1 MVSPILE
8 LTNINKSFGH
18 VHANKNINLTI
29 NKGTIHGIIG
39 ENGAGKSTLMSIV
52 FGLYQANSGKIKI
65 NEKEIKLKSPR
76 DSILNGIGMVH
87 QHFMLVE
94 NFTVLENIILGF
106 EGETVFGEKLETAK
120 KDLEKLCET
129 YNFNI
134 DLDATISD
142 LSVGFRQ
149 RVEILKSLYRG
160 AEILILDEPTG
171 VLTPQEVDELFK
183 ILRSLKEEGKT
194 IVLITHK
201 LIEIMDLTSEVSVMR
216 QGEMVGH
223 TKTQDTNK
231 EKLAEM
237 MVGRNVLLR
246 VDKTEIKKGDPIF
259 RVNELS
265 VKDDL
270 DVTRVK
276 NVNLEICSGE
286 ILGIAGVTGNGQTEL
301 LEALSGIR
309 KVESGNIRLFG
320 EKISDKHSFLNPRML
335 KARGLAH
342 VPEDRQR
349 MGLIGDFKAYEN
361 LIFGYHDQEP
371 FSKSSILNHKEI
383 TEYSNRVMQEYDV
396 RPNSPNLITS
406 NFSGGNQQK
415 IILSRELNENPKV
428 LLVGQPTRGV
438 DIGAIE
444 FIHQRLINMRDKGA
458 AILLASVE
466 LDEILSLSDRIIVMF
481 DGKIVGEKI
490 NKNITDRELGLL
502 MAGVTEWAILLLINQ
517 RYLGGY
523 LT

>member
-8 LTNINKSFGH
+8 LKNINKSFGH
-18 VHANKNINLTI
+18 VQANKNINLKITQ
-29 NKGTIHGIIG
+29 GTIHGIIG

-52 FGLYQANSGKIKI
+52 YGLYQADSGTISVSG
-65 NEKEIKLKSPR
+65 KEIKLKSPR
-76 DSILNGIGMVH
+76 DSIESGIGMVH

-94 NFTVLENIILGF
+94 NFTVLENIVLGF
-106 EGETVFGEKLETAK
+106 EGEFVFGEKLKKAK
-120 KDLEKLCET
+120 QDLKNLCDTYKL
-129 YNFNI
+129 NI
-134 DLDATISD
+134 DLDSVISD

-160 AEILILDEPTG
+160 AEIFILDEPTG

-201 LIEIMDLTSEVSVMR
+201 LNEIMDLTSEVSVMR
-216 QGEMVGH
+216 QGEVVGH
-223 TKTQDTNK
+223 TKTIDTNK

-237 MVGRNVLLR
+237 MVGRSVLLR
-246 VDKTEIKKGDPIF
+246 LNKAEAKLGDVVF
-259 RVNELS
+259 KVENLT

-276 NVNLEICSGE
+276 NVNLEIRAGE
-286 ILGIAGVTGNGQTEL
+286 ILGLAGVTGNGQTEL

-309 KVESGNIRLFG
+309 KVESGAIYLND
-320 EKISDKHSFLNPRML
+320 EKISDKDNLLDPREL
-335 KARGLAH
+335 KEKGLAH

-349 MGLIGDFKAYEN
+349 MGLVTDFKAYEN

-371 FSKSSILNHKEI
+371 YSKSSILKDNDI
-383 TEYSNRVMQEYDV
+383 LSYSQKVMEEYDV
-396 RPNSPNLITS
+396 RPRSPQLITS

-415 IILSRELNENPKV
+415 IILSRELNENPKI

-444 FIHQRLINMRDKGA
+444 FIHQRLIDMRDKGA
-458 AILLASVE
+458 AILLVSVE
-466 LDEILSLSDRIIVMF
+466 LDEVLSLSDRILVMF
-481 DGKIVGEKI
+481 DGNIVGERI
-490 NKNITDRELGLL
+490 NKDVTDRELGLL
-502 MAGVTEWAILLLINQ
+502 MAGVA
-517 RYLGGY
+517 
-523 LT
+523 

>member
-8 LTNINKSFGH
+8 LSNINKSFGH
-18 VHANKNINLTI
+18 VHANKDINLTI

-52 FGLYQANSGKIKI
+52 YGLYQADSGKIKVSG
-65 NEKEIKLKSPR
+65 KEINLKSPR
-76 DSILNGIGMVH
+76 DSIENGIGMVH

-94 NFTVLENIILGF
+94 NFTVLENIVLGF
-106 EGETVFGEKLETAK
+106 EGELIFGKNLKKAK
-120 KDLEKLCET
+120 TDLKNLCDT
-129 YNFNI
+129 YNLNV
-134 DLDATISD
+134 DLDSIISD

-160 AEILILDEPTG
+160 AEVFILDEPTG

-201 LIEIMDLTSEVSVMR
+201 LNEIMDLTSEVSVMR
-216 QGEMVGH
+216 QGEVVGH
-223 TKTQDTNK
+223 TKTENTNR

-237 MVGRNVLLR
+237 MVGRSVLLR
-246 VDKTEIKKGDPIF
+246 INKSKVEKGDVVF
-259 RVNELS
+259 KVENLT

-276 NVNLEICSGE
+276 NVNLEIHAGE
-286 ILGIAGVTGNGQTEL
+286 ILGLAGVTGNGQTEL

-309 KVESGNIRLFG
+309 KVESGEIYLKD
-320 EKISDKHSFLNPRML
+320 EKISDNSGLLNPREL
-335 KARGLAH
+335 KEKGLAH

-349 MGLIGDFKAYEN
+349 MGLITDFKAYEN

-371 FSKSSILNHKEI
+371 YSKSSIMKENQI
-383 TEYSNRVMQEYDV
+383 LDYSKKVMEEYDV
-396 RPNSPNLITS
+396 RPRSPNLMTS

-415 IILSRELNENPKV
+415 LILSRELNESPKI

-444 FIHQRLINMRDKGA
+444 FIHQRLIDMRDKGA
-458 AILLASVE
+458 AILLVSVE
-466 LDEILSLSDRIIVMF
+466 LEEVLSLSDRIVVMF
-481 DGKIVGEKI
+481 DGNIVGERI
-490 NKNITDRELGLL
+490 NKDVTDRELGLL
-502 MAGVTEWAILLLINQ
+502 MAGVA
-517 RYLGGY
+517 
-523 LT
+523 

>member
-8 LTNINKSFGH
+8 LSNINKSFGH
-18 VHANKNINLTI
+18 VHANKDINLTI

-52 FGLYQANSGKIKI
+52 YGLYQADSGSIKV

-76 DSILNGIGMVH
+76 DSIENGIGMVH

-94 NFTVLENIILGF
+94 NFTVLENIVLGF
-106 EGETVFGEKLETAK
+106 EGEVVFGKN
-120 KDLEKLCET
+120 LEKAKIDLKNLCQT
-129 YNFNI
+129 YNLNV
-134 DLDATISD
+134 DLDSVISD

-160 AEILILDEPTG
+160 AEVFILDEPTG

-201 LIEIMDLTSEVSVMR
+201 LNEIMDLTSEVSVMR
-216 QGEMVGH
+216 QGEVVGH
-223 TKTQDTNK
+223 TKTENTNR

-237 MVGRNVLLR
+237 MVGRSVLLR
-246 VDKTEIKKGDPIF
+246 IDKSNTKKGDVAF
-259 RVNELS
+259 KVENLT

-276 NVNLEICSGE
+276 NVNLEIHEGE
-286 ILGIAGVTGNGQTEL
+286 ILGLAGVTGNGQTEL

-309 KVESGNIRLFG
+309 KVESGEIFLNG
-320 EKISDKHSFLNPRML
+320 EKISDSSELLNPREL
-335 KARGLAH
+335 KEKGLAH
-342 VPEDRQR
+342 IPEDRQR
-349 MGLIGDFKAYEN
+349 MGLVTDFKAYEN

-371 FSKSSILNHKEI
+371 YSKSSIMKENKI
-383 TEYSNRVMQEYDV
+383 LDYSKKVMEEYDV
-396 RPNSPNLITS
+396 RPRSPHLMTS

-415 IILSRELNENPKV
+415 LILSRELNENPKV
-428 LLVGQPTRGV
+428 LLIGQPTRGV

-444 FIHQRLINMRDKGA
+444 FIHQRLIDMRDKGA
-458 AILLASVE
+458 AILLVSVE
-466 LDEILSLSDRIIVMF
+466 LEEVLSLSDRIVVMF
-481 DGKIVGEKI
+481 DGNIVGERV
-490 NKNITDRELGLL
+490 NKDVTDRELGLL
-502 MAGVTEWAILLLINQ
+502 MAGVA
-517 RYLGGY
+517 
-523 LT
+523 

>member
-8 LTNINKSFGH
+8 LSNINKSFGH

-52 FGLYQANSGKIKI
+52 YGLYQADSGTIKVSGKEI
-65 NEKEIKLKSPR
+65 NLKSPR
-76 DSILNGIGMVH
+76 DSIENGIGMVH

-94 NFTVLENIILGF
+94 NFTVLENIVLGF
-106 EGETVFGEKLETAK
+106 EGEIVFGKNLEKAK
-120 KDLEKLCET
+120 KDLKNLCDT
-129 YNFNI
+129 YNLNV
-134 DLDATISD
+134 DLDSVIGD

-160 AEILILDEPTG
+160 AEIFILDEPTG

-201 LIEIMDLTSEVSVMR
+201 LNEIMDLTSEVSVMR
-216 QGEMVGH
+216 QGEVVGH
-223 TKTQDTNK
+223 TQTENTNR

-237 MVGRNVLLR
+237 MVGRSVLLR
-246 VDKTEIKKGDPIF
+246 INKSKTERGDVVF
-259 RVNELS
+259 KVENLT

-276 NVNLEICSGE
+276 NVNLEIHAGE
-286 ILGIAGVTGNGQTEL
+286 ILGLAGVTGNGQTEL

-309 KVESGNIRLFG
+309 KVESGEIYLNG
-320 EKISDKHSFLNPRML
+320 EKVSDSTEFLNPREL
-335 KARGLAH
+335 KEKGLAH

-349 MGLIGDFKAYEN
+349 MGLVTDFKAYEN

-371 FSKSSILNHKEI
+371 YSKSSIMKDNKILD
-383 TEYSNRVMQEYDV
+383 YSKKVMEEYDV
-396 RPNSPNLITS
+396 RPRSPNLMTS

-415 IILSRELNENPKV
+415 LILSRELNENPKI

-444 FIHQRLINMRDKGA
+444 FIHQRLIDMRDKGA
-458 AILLASVE
+458 AILLVSVE
-466 LDEILSLSDRIIVMF
+466 LEEVLSLSDRIVVMF
-481 DGKIVGEKI
+481 DGKIVGERV
-490 NKNITDRELGLL
+490 NKDVTDRELGLL
-502 MAGVTEWAILLLINQ
+502 MAGVV
-517 RYLGGY
+517 
-523 LT
+523 

>member
-8 LTNINKSFGH
+8 LKNINKSFGH
-18 VHANKNINLTI
+18 VQANKNINLTI
-29 NKGTIHGIIG
+29 KKGTIHGIIG

-52 FGLYQANSGKIKI
+52 YGLYQADTGSINVSG
-65 NEKEIKLKSPR
+65 KEIKLRSPR
-76 DSILNGIGMVH
+76 DSIESGIGMVH

-94 NFTVLENIILGF
+94 NFTVIENIVLGF
-106 EGETVFGEKLETAK
+106 EGEFVFGKKLEKAK
-120 KDLEKLCET
+120 EDLQKLCET
-129 YNFNI
+129 YKLNI
-134 DLDATISD
+134 DLDSVISD

-160 AEILILDEPTG
+160 AEIFILDEPTG

-201 LIEIMDLTSEVSVMR
+201 LNEIMDLTSEVSVMR
-216 QGEMVGH
+216 QGEVVGH
-223 TKTQDTNK
+223 TKTTDTNK

-237 MVGRNVLLR
+237 MVGRSVLLR
-246 VDKTEIKKGDPIF
+246 LNKAEAKLGDVVF
-259 RVNELS
+259 KVENLT

-276 NVNLEICSGE
+276 NVNFEIRSGE
-286 ILGIAGVTGNGQTEL
+286 ILGLAGVTGNGQTEL

-309 KVESGNIRLFG
+309 KVESGAIYLNDK
-320 EKISDKHSFLNPRML
+320 KISDKDNLLDPREL
-335 KARGLAH
+335 KEKGLAH

-349 MGLIGDFKAYEN
+349 MGLVTDFKAYEN

-371 FSKSSILNHKEI
+371 YSKSSILRDGDILSFSKK
-383 TEYSNRVMQEYDV
+383 VMEEYDV
-396 RPNSPNLITS
+396 RPRSPQLITS

-415 IILSRELNENPKV
+415 IILSRELNENPKI

-444 FIHQRLINMRDKGA
+444 FIHQRLIDMRDKGA
-458 AILLASVE
+458 AILLVSVE
-466 LDEILSLSDRIIVMF
+466 LDEVLSLSDRILVMF
-481 DGKIVGEKI
+481 DGNIVGERV
-490 NKNITDRELGLL
+490 NKDVTDRDLGLL
-502 MAGVTEWAILLLINQ
+502 MAGVA
-517 RYLGGY
+517 
-523 LT
+523 

>member
-18 VHANKNINLTI
+18 VQANKNINLII

-52 FGLYQANSGKIKI
+52 YGLYQADSGKIRV

-76 DSILNGIGMVH
+76 DSIESGIGMVH

-106 EGETVFGEKLETAK
+106 EGELVFGKN
-120 KDLEKLCET
+120 LEKAKNELKNLCDT
-129 YNFNI
+129 YKLNI
-134 DLDATISD
+134 DLDSIISD

-160 AEILILDEPTG
+160 AEIFILDEPTG

-201 LIEIMDLTSEVSVMR
+201 LNEIMDLTSEVSVMR

-223 TKTQDTNK
+223 TKTETTNK

-246 VDKTEIKKGDPIF
+246 INKSEAKKGDIIF
-259 RVNELS
+259 SVKNLT

-276 NVNLEICSGE
+276 NVSLDIHAGE
-286 ILGIAGVTGNGQTEL
+286 ILGLAGVTGNGQTEF

-309 KVESGNIRLFG
+309 KVESGEIHLHG
-320 EKISDKHSFLNPRML
+320 EKIADHKTYLDPRNL
-335 KARGLAH
+335 KEKGLAH
-342 VPEDRQR
+342 IPEDRQR
-349 MGLIGDFKAYEN
+349 MGLITDFKAYEN

-371 FSKSSILNHKEI
+371 YTKSSIFNEKEI
-383 TEYSNRVMQEYDV
+383 ISYSQRVMEEYDV
-396 RPNSPNLITS
+396 RPTSPQLITS

-415 IILSRELNENPKV
+415 IILSRELNENPKI
-428 LLVGQPTRGV
+428 LLIGQPTRGV

-444 FIHQRLINMRDKGA
+444 FIHQRLIDMRNKGT
-458 AILLASVE
+458 AILLVSVE
-466 LDEILSLSDRIIVMF
+466 LDEVISLSDRIAVMF
-481 DGKIVGEKI
+481 DGNIVGEKI
-490 NKNITDRELGLL
+490 NKDVTDRELGLL
-502 MAGVTEWAILLLINQ
+502 MAGVA
-517 RYLGGY
+517 
-523 LT
+523 

>member
-8 LTNINKSFGH
+8 LSNINKSFGH
-18 VHANKNINLTI
+18 VHANKNINLQI

-52 FGLYQANSGKIKI
+52 FGLYQANSGTIKI
-65 NEKEIKLKSPR
+65 NGKEINLKSPR
-76 DSILNGIGMVH
+76 DSIINGIGMVH

-106 EGETVFGEKLETAK
+106 EGETVFGEKLQKAK
-120 KDLEKLCET
+120 QDLEKLCQA

-183 ILRSLKEEGKT
+183 ILRALKEEGKT

-223 TKTQDTNK
+223 TKTEDTNK
-231 EKLAEM
+231 EQLAEM
-237 MVGRNVLLR
+237 MVGRSVLLR
-246 VDKTEIKKGDPIF
+246 VDKKEIKKGETIF
-259 RVNELS
+259 QVNNLS

-276 NVNLEICSGE
+276 DVSLEIRSGE

-309 KVESGNIRLFG
+309 KVDSGKIELFG
-320 EKISDKHSFLNPRML
+320 EKISDQDNFLNPRLL
-335 KARGLAH
+335 KQKGLAH

-349 MGLIGDFKAYEN
+349 MGLITDFKAHEN

-371 FSKSSILNHKEI
+371 FSKSSILNNREI
-383 TEYSNRVMQEYDV
+383 TEYSNKVMQEYDV

-444 FIHQRLINMRDKGA
+444 FIHQRLIDMRDRGA

-481 DGKIVGEKI
+481 DGKIVGEKE
-490 NKNITDRELGLL
+490 NKNVTERELGLL
-502 MAGVTEWAILLLINQ
+502 MAGVA
-517 RYLGGY
+517 
-523 LT
+523 

>member
-8 LTNINKSFGH
+8 LKNINKSFGH
-18 VHANKNINLTI
+18 VQANKNINLII
-29 NKGTIHGIIG
+29 NQGTIHGIIG

-52 FGLYQANSGKIKI
+52 YGLYQADSGSIRV
-65 NEKEIKLKSPR
+65 NGKEVKLKSPR
-76 DSILNGIGMVH
+76 DSIESGIGMVH

-106 EGETVFGEKLETAK
+106 EGELVFGHKLKKAK
-120 KDLEKLCET
+120 EDLKNLCDNYKL
-129 YNFNI
+129 NI
-134 DLDATISD
+134 DLDSVISD

-160 AEILILDEPTG
+160 AEIFILDEPTG

-201 LIEIMDLTSEVSVMR
+201 LNEIMDLTSEVSVMR
-216 QGEMVGH
+216 QGEVVGH
-223 TKTQDTNK
+223 TKTSDTNK

-237 MVGRNVLLR
+237 MVGRSVLLR
-246 VDKTEIKKGDPIF
+246 LNKEDAKPGDVVF
-259 RVNELS
+259 KVENLT

-270 DVTRVK
+270 NVTRVK
-276 NVNLEICSGE
+276 NVSFEIRSGE
-286 ILGIAGVTGNGQTEL
+286 ILGLAGVTGNGQTEL

-309 KVESGNIRLFG
+309 KVESGNIYLND
-320 EKISDKHSFLNPRML
+320 EKVSDKENLLDPRKL
-335 KARGLAH
+335 KEKGLAH

-349 MGLIGDFKAYEN
+349 MGLVTDFKAYEN

-371 FSKSSILNHKEI
+371 YSKSSILRDSDII
-383 TEYSNRVMQEYDV
+383 TYSKKVMEEYDV
-396 RPNSPNLITS
+396 RPRSPQLITS

-415 IILSRELNENPKV
+415 IILSRELNENPKI

-444 FIHQRLINMRDKGA
+444 FIHQRLIDMRDKGA
-458 AILLASVE
+458 AILLVSVE
-466 LDEILSLSDRIIVMF
+466 LDEVLSLSDRILVMF
-481 DGKIVGEKI
+481 DGNIVGERV
-490 NKNITDRELGLL
+490 NKDVTDRDLGLL
-502 MAGVTEWAILLLINQ
+502 MAGVA
-517 RYLGGY
+517 
-523 LT
+523 

>member
-18 VHANKNINLTI
+18 VHANKNINLKV

-52 FGLYQANSGKIKI
+52 FGLYQANSGSIKV
-65 NEKEIKLKSPR
+65 NGKEIKLKSPK
-76 DSILNGIGMVH
+76 DSIINGIGMVH

-106 EGETVFGEKLETAK
+106 EGELVFGKNLVKAK
-120 KDLEKLCET
+120 KDLKNLCET
-129 YNFNI
+129 YKLNI
-134 DLDATISD
+134 DLNSTISD

-223 TKTQDTNK
+223 TKTENTNK
-231 EKLAEM
+231 EQLAEM
-237 MVGRNVLLR
+237 MVGRSVLLR
-246 VDKTEIKKGDPIF
+246 LNKPEANTGDVVFKVENLI
-259 RVNELS
+259 

-270 DVTRVK
+270 DVKRVK
-276 NVNLEICSGE
+276 NVNLEIRAGE
-286 ILGIAGVTGNGQTEL
+286 ILGLAGVTGNGQTEL

-309 KVESGNIRLFG
+309 KVESGEIYLDGKKVSDSENFLDPRELK
-320 EKISDKHSFLNPRML
+320 EK
-335 KARGLAH
+335 GLAH

-349 MGLIGDFKAYEN
+349 MGLVTDFKAYEN
-361 LIFGYHDQEP
+361 LIFGYHDQQP
-371 FSKSSILNHKEI
+371 FSKSSILNHRDIISHSKKIME
-383 TEYSNRVMQEYDV
+383 EYDV
-396 RPNSPNLITS
+396 RPQSPNLITS

-444 FIHQRLINMRDKGA
+444 FIHQRLIDMRDRGA
-458 AILLASVE
+458 AILLVSVE
-466 LDEILSLSDRIIVMF
+466 LDEVLSLSDRIIVMF
-481 DGKIVGEKI
+481 DGKIVGEKE
-490 NKNITDRELGLL
+490 NKNVTDRELGLL
-502 MAGVTEWAILLLINQ
+502 MAGVV
-517 RYLGGY
+517 
-523 LT
+523 

>member
-8 LTNINKSFGH
+8 LKNINKSFGH
-18 VHANKNINLTI
+18 VQANKNINLKITQ
-29 NKGTIHGIIG
+29 GTIHGIIG

-52 FGLYQANSGKIKI
+52 YGLYQADSGTISVSG
-65 NEKEIKLKSPR
+65 KEIKLKSPR
-76 DSILNGIGMVH
+76 DSIESGIGMVH

-94 NFTVLENIILGF
+94 NFTVLENIVLGF
-106 EGETVFGEKLETAK
+106 EGEFVFGEKLKKAK
-120 KDLEKLCET
+120 QDLKNLCDTYKL
-129 YNFNI
+129 NI
-134 DLDATISD
+134 DLDSVISD

-160 AEILILDEPTG
+160 AEIFILDEPTG

-201 LIEIMDLTSEVSVMR
+201 LNEIMDLTSEVSVMR
-216 QGEMVGH
+216 QGEVVGH
-223 TKTQDTNK
+223 TKTTDTNK

-237 MVGRNVLLR
+237 MVGRSVLLR
-246 VDKTEIKKGDPIF
+246 LNKAEAKLGDVLF
-259 RVNELS
+259 KVENLT

-276 NVNLEICSGE
+276 NVNLEIRAGE
-286 ILGIAGVTGNGQTEL
+286 ILGLAGVTGNGQTEL

-309 KVESGNIRLFG
+309 KVESGTIYLND
-320 EKISDKHSFLNPRML
+320 EKISDKDNLLDPREL
-335 KARGLAH
+335 KEKGLAH

-349 MGLIGDFKAYEN
+349 MGLVTDFKAYEN

-371 FSKSSILNHKEI
+371 YSKSSILKDNDI
-383 TEYSNRVMQEYDV
+383 LSYSKKVMEEYDV
-396 RPNSPNLITS
+396 RPRSPQLITS

-415 IILSRELNENPKV
+415 IILSRELNENPKI

-444 FIHQRLINMRDKGA
+444 FIHQRLIDMRDKGA
-458 AILLASVE
+458 AILLVSVE
-466 LDEILSLSDRIIVMF
+466 LDEVLSLSDRILVMF
-481 DGKIVGEKI
+481 DGNIVGERI
-490 NKNITDRELGLL
+490 NKDVTDRELGLL
-502 MAGVTEWAILLLINQ
+502 MAGVA
-517 RYLGGY
+517 
-523 LT
+523 

>member
-8 LTNINKSFGH
+8 LKEINKSFGH
-18 VHANKNINLTI
+18 VQANKNINLKI

-52 FGLYQANSGKIKI
+52 FGLYQADSGVIEI
-65 NEKEIKLKSPR
+65 NGKTINLKSPR
-76 DSILNGIGMVH
+76 DSIESGIGMVH

-94 NFTVLENIILGF
+94 NFSVLENIILGF
-106 EGETVFGEKLETAK
+106 EGELVFGKNLEKAK
-120 KDLEKLCET
+120 TDLKKLCEN
-129 YNFNI
+129 YKLNI
-134 DLDATISD
+134 DLDSIIGD

-183 ILRSLKEEGKT
+183 ILRSLQEEGKT

-201 LIEIMDLTSEVSVMR
+201 LNEIMNLTSEVSVMR

-223 TKTQDTNK
+223 TKTNSTNK
-231 EKLAEM
+231 EELAEM
-237 MVGRNVLLR
+237 MVGRSVLLR
-246 VDKTEIKKGDPIF
+246 INKSTAKKGEVVF
-259 RVNELS
+259 SVKNLV

-276 NVNLEICSGE
+276 NVNLEVHAGE
-286 ILGIAGVTGNGQTEL
+286 ILGLAGVTGNGQTEL

-309 KVESGNIRLFG
+309 KIESGNIELFN
-320 EKISDKHSFLNPRML
+320 ETISDQNNFLDPRSL
-335 KARGLAH
+335 KEKGLAH

-349 MGLIGDFKAYEN
+349 MGLITEFKANEN
-361 LIFGYHDQEP
+361 LIFGYHHQEP
-371 FSKSSILNHKEI
+371 FSKSSVLQEKNILSFSKK
-383 TEYSNRVMQEYDV
+383 VMGEYDV

-415 IILSRELNENPKV
+415 IILSRELNKNPKV

-444 FIHQRLINMRDKGA
+444 FIHQRLIDMRDKGA
-458 AILLASVE
+458 AILLVSVE
-466 LDEILSLSDRIIVMF
+466 LEEVLSLSDRIVVMF
-481 DGKIVGEKI
+481 DGNIVGERI
-490 NKNITDRELGLL
+490 NKNVTDRELGLL
-502 MAGVTEWAILLLINQ
+502 MAGVV
-517 RYLGGY
+517 
-523 LT
+523 

>member
-1 MVSPILE
+1 
-8 LTNINKSFGH
+8 
-18 VHANKNINLTI
+18 
-29 NKGTIHGIIG
+29 
-39 ENGAGKSTLMSIV
+39 
-52 FGLYQANSGKIKI
+52 
-65 NEKEIKLKSPR
+65 
-76 DSILNGIGMVH
+76 MVH

-106 EGETVFGEKLETAK
+106 EGETVFGEKLANAK
-120 KDLEKLCET
+120 KDLEKLCKT

-134 DLDATISD
+134 DLDATIAD

-183 ILRSLKEEGKT
+183 ILRSLKDEGKT

-223 TKTQDTNK
+223 TKTKDTNK
-231 EKLAEM
+231 EQLAEM
-237 MVGRNVLLR
+237 MVGRSVLLR
-246 VDKTEIKKGDPIF
+246 VDKKEIKKGEVIF
-259 RVNELS
+259 KVNSLS

-270 DVTRVK
+270 DVARVK
-276 NVNLEICSGE
+276 NINLEIRSGE

-309 KVESGNIRLFG
+309 KVESGNIQLFG
-320 EKISDKHSFLNPRML
+320 EKISDQDNFLNPRML
-335 KARGLAH
+335 KEKGLAH

-349 MGLIGDFKAYEN
+349 LGLISDFKAHEN

-371 FSKSSILNHKEI
+371 FSKSAVLNSQEI
-383 TEYSNRVMQEYDV
+383 TEYSSKIMQEYDV

-444 FIHQRLINMRDKGA
+444 FIHQRLIDMRDRGA

-481 DGKIVGEKI
+481 DGKIVGEKE
-490 NKNITDRELGLL
+490 NKNVTDRELGLL
-502 MAGVTEWAILLLINQ
+502 MAGVA
-517 RYLGGY
+517 
-523 LT
+523 

>member
-8 LTNINKSFGH
+8 LKNINKSFGH
-18 VHANKNINLTI
+18 VQANKNINLII
-29 NKGTIHGIIG
+29 NQGTIHGIIG

-52 FGLYQANSGKIKI
+52 YGLYQADSGSIRVSGK
-65 NEKEIKLKSPR
+65 EVKLKSPR
-76 DSILNGIGMVH
+76 DSIESGIGMVH

-106 EGETVFGEKLETAK
+106 EGELVFGHKLKKAK
-120 KDLEKLCET
+120 EDLKNLCDTYKL
-129 YNFNI
+129 NI
-134 DLDATISD
+134 DLDSVITD

-160 AEILILDEPTG
+160 AEIFILDEPTG

-183 ILRSLKEEGKT
+183 ILRSLKNEGKT

-201 LIEIMDLTSEVSVMR
+201 LNEIMDLTSEVSVMR
-216 QGEMVGH
+216 QGEVVGH
-223 TKTQDTNK
+223 TKTSDTNK

-237 MVGRNVLLR
+237 MVGRSVLLR
-246 VDKTEIKKGDPIF
+246 LNKEDAKLGDVVF
-259 RVNELS
+259 KVENLT

-276 NVNLEICSGE
+276 NVSFEIRSGE
-286 ILGIAGVTGNGQTEL
+286 ILGLAGVTGNGQTEL

-309 KVESGNIRLFG
+309 KVESGNIYLND
-320 EKISDKHSFLNPRML
+320 EKISDKENLLDPRKL
-335 KARGLAH
+335 KEKGLAH

-349 MGLIGDFKAYEN
+349 MGLVTDFKAYEN

-371 FSKSSILNHKEI
+371 YSKSSILRDSDII
-383 TEYSNRVMQEYDV
+383 TYSKKVMEEYDV
-396 RPNSPNLITS
+396 RPRSPQLITS

-415 IILSRELNENPKV
+415 IILSRELNESPKI

-444 FIHQRLINMRDKGA
+444 FIHQRLIDMRDKGA
-458 AILLASVE
+458 AILLVSVE
-466 LDEILSLSDRIIVMF
+466 LDEVLSLSDRILVMF
-481 DGKIVGEKI
+481 DGNIVGERI
-490 NKNITDRELGLL
+490 NKDVTDRELGLL
-502 MAGVTEWAILLLINQ
+502 MAGVA
-517 RYLGGY
+517 
-523 LT
+523 

>member
-8 LTNINKSFGH
+8 LSNINKSFGH
-18 VHANKNINLTI
+18 VHANKDINLII

-52 FGLYQANSGKIKI
+52 YGLYQADSGTIKV
-65 NEKEIKLKSPR
+65 NQKEIKLKSPR
-76 DSILNGIGMVH
+76 DSIENGIGMVH

-94 NFTVLENIILGF
+94 NFTVLENIVLGF
-106 EGETVFGEKLETAK
+106 EGEVVFGKN
-120 KDLEKLCET
+120 LEKAKIDLKNLCET
-129 YNFNI
+129 YNLNV
-134 DLDATISD
+134 DLDSVISD

-160 AEILILDEPTG
+160 AEVFILDEPTG

-201 LIEIMDLTSEVSVMR
+201 LNEIMDLTSEVSVMR
-216 QGEMVGH
+216 QGEVVGH
-223 TKTQDTNK
+223 TKTENTNR

-237 MVGRNVLLR
+237 MVGRSVLLR
-246 VDKTEIKKGDPIF
+246 INKSKTQRGDVAF
-259 RVNELS
+259 RVENLT

-276 NVNLEICSGE
+276 NVNLEIHAGE
-286 ILGIAGVTGNGQTEL
+286 ILGLAGVTGNGQTEL

-309 KVESGNIRLFG
+309 KVESGEIFLNG
-320 EKISDKHSFLNPRML
+320 EKISDNSDLLNPREL
-335 KARGLAH
+335 KEKCLAH
-342 VPEDRQR
+342 IPEDRQR
-349 MGLIGDFKAYEN
+349 MGLVTDFKAYEN

-371 FSKSSILNHKEI
+371 YSKSSIMKENKI
-383 TEYSNRVMQEYDV
+383 LDYSKKVMEEYDV
-396 RPNSPNLITS
+396 RPRSPHLMTS

-415 IILSRELNENPKV
+415 LILSRELNENPKV
-428 LLVGQPTRGV
+428 LLIGQPTRGV

-444 FIHQRLINMRDKGA
+444 FIHQRLIDMRDKGA
-458 AILLASVE
+458 AILLVSVE
-466 LDEILSLSDRIIVMF
+466 LEEVLSLSDRIVVMF
-481 DGKIVGEKI
+481 DGNIVGERV
-490 NKNITDRELGLL
+490 NKDVTDRELGLL
-502 MAGVTEWAILLLINQ
+502 MAGVA
-517 RYLGGY
+517 
-523 LT
+523 

>member
-1 MVSPILE
+1 MASPILE
-8 LTNINKSFGH
+8 LSNINKSFGH
-18 VHANKNINLTI
+18 VQANKDVTLTI

-52 FGLYQANSGKIKI
+52 YGFYQADSGTISI
-65 NEKEIKLKSPR
+65 NGKTINLKSPR
-76 DSILNGIGMVH
+76 DSIVSGIGMVH

-106 EGETVFGEKLETAK
+106 EGELVFGKKLEKAK
-120 KDLEKLCET
+120 KNLKNLCET
-129 YNFNI
+129 YKLNI
-134 DLDATISD
+134 DLDSVISD

-183 ILRSLKEEGKT
+183 ILRSLQQEGKT

-201 LIEIMDLTSEVSVMR
+201 LNEIMDLTSEVSVMR

-223 TKTQDTNK
+223 KKTESTNK

-237 MVGRNVLLR
+237 MVGRSVLLR
-246 VDKTEIKKGDPIF
+246 INKTEAKKGDVVF
-259 RVNELS
+259 RVNNLQ
-265 VKDDL
+265 VKDSL
-270 DVTRVK
+270 DVMRVK
-276 NVNLEICSGE
+276 DVNLEIHEGE
-286 ILGIAGVTGNGQTEL
+286 ILGLAGVTGNGQTEL

-309 KVESGNIRLFG
+309 KIESGEIQLFN
-320 EKISDKHSFLNPRML
+320 EIISNQNNFLNPKDL
-335 KARGLAH
+335 KEKGLAH

-349 MGLIGDFKAYEN
+349 MGLITDFKAYEN
-361 LIFGYHDQEP
+361 LIFGYHHQEP
-371 FSKSSILNHKEI
+371 FSKSSILKEKDI
-383 TEYSNRVMQEYDV
+383 FTYSEKVMEEYDV
-396 RPNSPNLITS
+396 RPQSPNLITS

-415 IILSRELNENPKV
+415 IILSRELNESPKV

-444 FIHQRLINMRDKGA
+444 FIHQRLIDMRNKGT
-458 AILLASVE
+458 AILLVSVE
-466 LDEILSLSDRIIVMF
+466 LEEVLSLSDRIVVMF
-481 DGKIVGEKI
+481 DGKIVGERV
-490 NKNITDRELGLL
+490 NKNVTDREIGLL
-502 MAGVTEWAILLLINQ
+502 MAGIA
-517 RYLGGY
+517 
-523 LT
+523 

>member
-8 LTNINKSFGH
+8 LKNINKSFGH
-18 VHANKNINLTI
+18 VQANKNINLII
-29 NKGTIHGIIG
+29 NQGTIHGIIG

-52 FGLYQANSGKIKI
+52 YGLYQADSGSIRV
-65 NEKEIKLKSPR
+65 NGKEVKLKSPR
-76 DSILNGIGMVH
+76 DSIESGIGMVH

-106 EGETVFGEKLETAK
+106 EGELVFGHKLKKAK
-120 KDLEKLCET
+120 EDLKNLCDTYKL
-129 YNFNI
+129 NI
-134 DLDATISD
+134 DLDSVISD

-160 AEILILDEPTG
+160 AEIFILDEPTG

-201 LIEIMDLTSEVSVMR
+201 LNEIMDLTSEVSVMR
-216 QGEMVGH
+216 QGEVVGH
-223 TKTQDTNK
+223 TKTSDTNK

-237 MVGRNVLLR
+237 MVGRSVLLR
-246 VDKTEIKKGDPIF
+246 LNKEDAKLGDVVF
-259 RVNELS
+259 KVENLT

-276 NVNLEICSGE
+276 NVSFEIRSGE
-286 ILGIAGVTGNGQTEL
+286 ILGLAGVTGNGQTEL

-309 KVESGNIRLFG
+309 KVESGNIYLND
-320 EKISDKHSFLNPRML
+320 EKVSDKENLLDPRKL
-335 KARGLAH
+335 KEKGLAH

-349 MGLIGDFKAYEN
+349 MGLVTDFKAYEN

-371 FSKSSILNHKEI
+371 YSKSSILRDSDII
-383 TEYSNRVMQEYDV
+383 TYSKKVMEEYDV
-396 RPNSPNLITS
+396 RPRSPQLITS

-415 IILSRELNENPKV
+415 IILSRELNESPKI

-444 FIHQRLINMRDKGA
+444 FIHQRLIDMRDKGA
-458 AILLASVE
+458 AILLVSVE
-466 LDEILSLSDRIIVMF
+466 LDEVLSLSDRILVMF
-481 DGKIVGEKI
+481 DGNIVGERI
-490 NKNITDRELGLL
+490 NKDVTDRELGLL
-502 MAGVTEWAILLLINQ
+502 MAGVA
-517 RYLGGY
+517 
-523 LT
+523 

>member
-8 LTNINKSFGH
+8 LKNINKSFGH
-18 VHANKNINLTI
+18 VHANKNINLKI

-52 FGLYQANSGKIKI
+52 YGLYQADSGRILVSD
-65 NEKEIKLKSPR
+65 KEIKLKSPR
-76 DSILNGIGMVH
+76 DSIENGIGMVH

-106 EGETVFGEKLETAK
+106 EGELVFGKNLEKAK
-120 KDLEKLCET
+120 SDLKKLCES
-129 YNFNI
+129 YKLNI
-134 DLDATISD
+134 DLNSIISD

-160 AEILILDEPTG
+160 AEVLILDEPTG

-201 LIEIMDLTSEVSVMR
+201 LNEIMDLTSEVSVMR
-216 QGEMVGH
+216 QGEVVGH
-223 TKTQDTNK
+223 TNTSDTNK

-237 MVGRNVLLR
+237 MVGRSVLLR
-246 VDKTEIKKGDPIF
+246 INKSEAKKGNVVFSVRDL
-259 RVNELS
+259 V

-276 NVNLEICSGE
+276 KISLDIHSGE
-286 ILGIAGVTGNGQTEL
+286 ILGLAGVTGNGQTEL

-309 KVESGNIRLFG
+309 KVESGEIHLFD
-320 EKISDKHSFLNPRML
+320 EKISDQDEYLNPRDL
-335 KARGLAH
+335 KEKGLAH
-342 VPEDRQR
+342 IPEDRQR
-349 MGLIGDFKAYEN
+349 MGLINDFKAYEN
-361 LIFGYHDQEP
+361 LIFGYHHQEP
-371 FSKSSILNHKEI
+371 YSKNSILKDKEIMSFSKK
-383 TEYSNRVMQEYDV
+383 VMEEYDV
-396 RPNSPNLITS
+396 RPRSPNLMTS

-428 LLVGQPTRGV
+428 LLIGQPTRGV

-444 FIHQRLINMRDKGA
+444 FIHQRLIDMRDRGA
-458 AILLASVE
+458 AILLVSVE
-466 LDEILSLSDRIIVMF
+466 LEEVLSLSDRIVVMF
-481 DGKIVGEKI
+481 DGNIVGEKI
-490 NKNITDRELGLL
+490 NKDVTDRDLGLL
-502 MAGVTEWAILLLINQ
+502 MAGVA
-517 RYLGGY
+517 
-523 LT
+523 

>member
-1 MVSPILE
+1 
-8 LTNINKSFGH
+8 
-18 VHANKNINLTI
+18 
-29 NKGTIHGIIG
+29 
-39 ENGAGKSTLMSIV
+39 MSIV
-52 FGLYQANSGKIKI
+52 FGLYQANSGTIKI
-65 NEKEIKLKSPR
+65 SGKEINLKSPR
-76 DSILNGIGMVH
+76 DSIINGIGMVH

-106 EGETVFGEKLETAK
+106 EGETVFGEKLQKAK
-120 KDLEKLCET
+120 QDLEKLCQA

-183 ILRSLKEEGKT
+183 ILRALKEEGKT

-223 TKTQDTNK
+223 TKTEDTNK
-231 EKLAEM
+231 EQLAEM
-237 MVGRNVLLR
+237 MVGRSVLLR
-246 VDKTEIKKGDPIF
+246 VDKKEIKKGETIF
-259 RVNELS
+259 QVNNLS

-276 NVNLEICSGE
+276 DVSLEIRSGE

-309 KVESGNIRLFG
+309 KVESGKIELFG
-320 EKISDKHSFLNPRML
+320 EKISDQDNFLNPRLL
-335 KARGLAH
+335 KQKGLAH

-349 MGLIGDFKAYEN
+349 MGLITDFKAHEN

-371 FSKSSILNHKEI
+371 FSKSSILNNREI
-383 TEYSNRVMQEYDV
+383 TEYSNKVMQEYDV

-444 FIHQRLINMRDKGA
+444 FIHQRLIDMRDRGA

-481 DGKIVGEKI
+481 DGKIVGEKE
-490 NKNITDRELGLL
+490 NKNVTDRELGLL
-502 MAGVTEWAILLLINQ
+502 MAGVV
-517 RYLGGY
+517 
-523 LT
+523 

>member
-8 LTNINKSFGH
+8 LKNINKSFGH

-52 FGLYQANSGKIKI
+52 YGLYQADSGKILV

-76 DSILNGIGMVH
+76 DSIVNGIGMVH

-106 EGETVFGEKLETAK
+106 EGELVFGKNLEKAK
-120 KDLEKLCET
+120 SDLKKLCEA
-129 YNFNI
+129 YKLNI
-134 DLDATISD
+134 DLNSIISD
-142 LSVGFRQ
+142 LSVGIRQ
-149 RVEILKSLYRG
+149 RIEILKSLYRG
-160 AEILILDEPTG
+160 AEVLILDEPTG

-201 LIEIMDLTSEVSVMR
+201 LNEIMDLTSEVSVMR
-216 QGEMVGH
+216 QGEVVGH
-223 TKTQDTNK
+223 TNTSDTNK

-237 MVGRNVLLR
+237 MVGRSVLLR
-246 VDKTEIKKGDPIF
+246 INKSETKKGDIVF
-259 RVNELS
+259 SVRDLV

-270 DVTRVK
+270 DITRVK
-276 NVNLEICSGE
+276 KISLDIHAGE
-286 ILGIAGVTGNGQTEL
+286 ILGLAGVTGNGQTEL

-309 KVESGNIRLFG
+309 KVESGEIHLFD
-320 EKISDKHSFLNPRML
+320 EKISDQDNFINPRDL
-335 KARGLAH
+335 KEKGLAH
-342 VPEDRQR
+342 IPEDRQR
-349 MGLIGDFKAYEN
+349 MGLVTEFKAHEN
-361 LIFGYHDQEP
+361 LIFGYHHQEP
-371 FSKSSILNHKEI
+371 YSKNSILQEKEIMSFSKK
-383 TEYSNRVMQEYDV
+383 VMEEYDV
-396 RPNSPNLITS
+396 RPRSPNLMTS

-428 LLVGQPTRGV
+428 LLIGQPTRGV

-444 FIHQRLINMRDKGA
+444 FIHQRLIDMRDKGA
-458 AILLASVE
+458 AILLVSVE
-466 LDEILSLSDRIIVMF
+466 LEEVLSLSDRIVVMF
-481 DGKIVGEKI
+481 DGNIVGEKV
-490 NKNITDRELGLL
+490 NKDVTDRDLGLL
-502 MAGVTEWAILLLINQ
+502 MAGVA
-517 RYLGGY
+517 
-523 LT
+523 